1 MPLIEQEYITP
12 GKVRYI
18 YRPLGDF
25 AKDRNSRLAAEAL
38 YCAGEQGK
46 FWEMHN
52 WLYTNVDS
60 WSSAGEVVT
69 PIVNTAAPQLGLDA
83 TRLNDCLFQER
94 YAGRVQGF
102 VDDATQRGIYST
114 PTFLVNDR
122 LLVGTQSIDTFRTVI
137 EEALKP

>member
-1 MPLIEQEYITP
+1 
-12 GKVRYI
+12 
-18 YRPLGDF
+18 
-25 AKDRNSRLAAEAL
+25 
-38 YCAGEQGK
+38 
-46 FWEMHN
+46 MHD

-60 WSSAGEVVT
+60 WSSANEVTT

-83 TRLNDCLFQER
+83 TKLNDCLFQER

-102 VDDATQRGIYST
+102 VDDATKRGIYST

-122 LLVGTQSIDTFRTVI
+122 LLVGTQSFDTFRTVI